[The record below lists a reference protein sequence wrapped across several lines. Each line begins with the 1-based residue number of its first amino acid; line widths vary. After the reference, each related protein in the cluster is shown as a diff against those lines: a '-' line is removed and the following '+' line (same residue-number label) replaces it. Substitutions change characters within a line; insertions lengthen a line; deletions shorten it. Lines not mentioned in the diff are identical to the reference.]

1 MQRKKYVA
9 FAMLFACNNLL
20 VVTLNIMKETRLL
33 DFKSDI
39 QIHF

>member
-20 VVTLNIMKETRLL
+20 VVTLNIMKETRFLE
-33 DFKSDI
+33 FKSDI